1 MPGVT
6 IPALFREQVSKLRIR
21 PMIYSRRDRH
31 WRPLTWLQI
40 ENRVN
45 AAASGLVDLGI
56 EPGDRVAI
64 IGQSSVEWVIADLA
78 ALSCAAVDVAI
89 SETAS
94 FEDILWI
101 LNDSGAKLAFVGD
114 PDLLE
119 KLSEKRE
126 RVPALKTCIAFHEAV
141 TALDQV
147 DIEGMSLLRL
157 ENRGAQ
163 ADMQVEVDQRIDG
176 IDAEDL
182 MTLIYTS
189 GTTGTLKGVMI
200 SHRNMIENCQ
210 ACLRAIPIHTD
221 DVLLSFLPLSHS
233 FERMAGYYMPALFG
247 GATIYYSNGL
257 DRLMKDLE
265 EVRPTL
271 MTGVPRLYERIYSQA
286 QRLREKATPRNDSS
300 WTSLVPSVPE

>member
-78 ALSCAAVDVAI
+78 ALCVHDVAI

-114 PDLLE
+114 PTSW
-119 KLSEKRE
+119 KSSPKN
-126 RVPALKTCIAFHEAV
+126 ANA
-141 TALDQV
+141 
-147 DIEGMSLLRL
+147 SL
-157 ENRGAQ
+157 
-163 ADMQVEVDQRIDG
+163 
-176 IDAEDL
+176 
-182 MTLIYTS
+182 
-189 GTTGTLKGVMI
+189 
-200 SHRNMIENCQ
+200 
-210 ACLRAIPIHTD
+210 P
-221 DVLLSFLPLSHS
+221 
-233 FERMAGYYMPALFG
+233 
-247 GATIYYSNGL
+247 
-257 DRLMKDLE
+257 
-265 EVRPTL
+265 
-271 MTGVPRLYERIYSQA
+271 
-286 QRLREKATPRNDSS
+286 
-300 WTSLVPSVPE
+300 

>member
-1 MPGVT
+1 
-6 IPALFREQVSKLRIR
+6 
-21 PMIYSRRDRH
+21 
-31 WRPLTWLQI
+31 
-40 ENRVN
+40 
-45 AAASGLVDLGI
+45 
-56 EPGDRVAI
+56 
-64 IGQSSVEWVIADLA
+64 
-78 ALSCAAVDVAI
+78 
-89 SETAS
+89 
-94 FEDILWI
+94 
-101 LNDSGAKLAFVGD
+101 
-114 PDLLE
+114 
-119 KLSEKRE
+119 
-126 RVPALKTCIAFHEAV
+126 
-141 TALDQV
+141 
-147 DIEGMSLLRL
+147 MSLLRL

-163 ADMQVEVDQRIDG
+163 ADKQAEIDQRIDG

-189 GTTGTLKGVMI
+189 GTTGTPKGVMI

-286 QRLREKATPRNDSS
+286 QRLREKAHPAKRLVMDIARSFGSGDTQ
-300 WTSLVPSVPE
+300 TSRGQIAGKILDYQYTWVKERMFSGLHEKLGGRVRLFVQAGPLVEIAEFFFSVTS